1 MEVAGEVVA
10 GGNGRGIAEREV
22 PGEVIHAVCFKT
34 HYARIRVQTE
44 RQNLTAYDPRLAEF
58 LEPSDHFYVHDVTE
72 ELRRIARE
80 AAVIHGM
87 LTAQI
92 LHTSATLVVNEIDEP
107 MLLGDIMRKLRALA
121 PKNDPYLHNSP
132 LRTVNLC
139 ADDHHCDRNG
149 DAHVKSTL
157 FGHPSV
163 SLIVCDARLVLGQWQ
178 KVALLEFDGPRP
190 REVLV
195 QVLGTG

>member
-1 MEVAGEVVA
+1 MEVIGEVIT
-10 GGNGRGIAEREV
+10 GGNGRNVRENDASYETV
-22 PGEVIHAVCFKT
+22 PPVFFKT
-34 HYARIRVQTE
+34 HYTQIKIQTE

-58 LEPSDHFYVHDVTE
+58 LEPSDHFYVHDITE
-72 ELRRIARE
+72 ELKRIARE
-80 AAVIHGM
+80 ATVLHGM

-107 MLLGDIMRKLRALA
+107 MLLGDLMRKLRVLA
-121 PKNDPYLHNSP
+121 PKNDAYLHNSP
-132 LRTVNLC
+132 MRTVNLC
-139 ADDHHCDRNG
+139 ADDHHCDQNG

-163 SLIVCDARLVLGQWQ
+163 SLIVREGRLVLGQWQ
-178 KVALLEFDGPRP
+178 KVALFEFDGPRP

-195 QVLGTG
+195 QVIGAG